1 LQLACHA
8 ALPLILTPELLNL
21 IRINFLADQ
30 AIPWVAEVD
39 FLLSSLCHPI
49 GEGLYEVEPSIREVL
64 MVELENQFGWRIVF
78 RIAEFLEA
86 YLEKQTLKTNP
97 EVDKTLSWIARAYL
111 DPDQVVK
118 EIAESLENIGS
129 EPELLPKLQGQLQAV
144 LMVGVLEEPLR
155 EANEIEAYQSL
166 VANCET
172 VARGLYGDEDRIE
185 GGAGI
190 GEQAETSYNF
200 TVNVFSGSQQ
210 GQTYQGTFSYD
221 PALLTGRGEESL
233 GIDQIQAELTYN
245 GERHTR
251 FDSWS
256 KLVFV
261 DGHLQKLQLE
271 GGSDYSRF
279 GINSGFGLD
288 WIQEQFNTHYRQSYE
303 AAGEN
308 FFGYLDRNRS
318 LDGVGAVT
326 FNPPLLLLKPFTFDI
341 VEFVEEEEPELPQF
355 EFETVTVTV
364 DARGQEIDRRSAFA
378 NYYFVE
384 PLDQAVRLEMVDIP
398 GGSFEMGSPAD
409 EPKRGSREDPQH
421 SVTVPPFFMGKY
433 LVTQAQWKAVAAMPQ
448 VNRKLNPDPAR
459 FKGDNLPVERV
470 DWHDAVEFCD
480 RLLQHTGR
488 IYRLPSEA
496 EWEYACRAG
505 TITPFHFGETITTEL
520 ANYNGSVYRQ
530 EPKGKSRGRTTPVG
544 SFLPNRFGLYDM
556 HGNVREWCADHW
568 HDNYEGAP
576 IDGSAWIEGGDGSR
590 RVLRGGSWDVNPLLC
605 RSAYR
610 VCLNPDFAN
619 NDGGFRVVSSAS
631 RTL

>member
-1 LQLACHA
+1 
-8 ALPLILTPELLNL
+8 
-21 IRINFLADQ
+21 
-30 AIPWVAEVD
+30 
-39 FLLSSLCHPI
+39 
-49 GEGLYEVEPSIREVL
+49 
-64 MVELENQFGWRIVF
+64 
-78 RIAEFLEA
+78 
-86 YLEKQTLKTNP
+86 
-97 EVDKTLSWIARAYL
+97 
-111 DPDQVVK
+111 
-118 EIAESLENIGS
+118 
-129 EPELLPKLQGQLQAV
+129 
-144 LMVGVLEEPLR
+144 
-155 EANEIEAYQSL
+155 
-166 VANCET
+166 
-172 VARGLYGDEDRIE
+172 
-185 GGAGI
+185 
-190 GEQAETSYNF
+190 
-200 TVNVFSGSQQ
+200 
-210 GQTYQGTFSYD
+210 
-221 PALLTGRGEESL
+221 
-233 GIDQIQAELTYN
+233 
-245 GERHTR
+245 
-251 FDSWS
+251 
-256 KLVFV
+256 
-261 DGHLQKLQLE
+261 
-271 GGSDYSRF
+271 
-279 GINSGFGLD
+279 
-288 WIQEQFNTHYRQSYE
+288 
-303 AAGEN
+303 
-308 FFGYLDRNRS
+308 
-318 LDGVGAVT
+318 
-326 FNPPLLLLKPFTFDI
+326 
-341 VEFVEEEEPELPQF
+341 
-355 EFETVTVTV
+355 
-364 DARGQEIDRRSAFA
+364 
-378 NYYFVE
+378 
-384 PLDQAVRLEMVDIP
+384 MVDIP